1 MTTPRKG
8 TVKTSADDSTPPA
21 EAATD
26 DTAADTATASD
37 STPVSADTTDA
48 SPAPAAEGSTI
59 LATPPFTAEFRVGQH
74 VITTSGTPIPASEAE
89 SVRVAALRSGI
100 ALREIQ

>member
-1 MTTPRKG
+1 MTTPDKKG
-8 TVKTSADDSTPPA
+8 TAKATSATGDNAADIATAGDSAPA
-21 EAATD
+21 SAAT
-26 DTAADTATASD
+26 ADT
-37 STPVSADTTDA
+37 
-48 SPAPAAEGSTI
+48 SPTPAAEGSTVT

-74 VITTSGTPIPASEAE
+74 VITRSGTPIPASEVE

>member
-1 MTTPRKG
+1 MTTPDKKG
-8 TVKTSADDSTPPA
+8 TTKTTATTGDST
-21 EAATD
+21 
-26 DTAADTATASD
+26 ADTATAGD
-37 STPVSADTTDA
+37 STPPGAGTADT
-48 SPAPAAEGSTI
+48 SPAPPADETVT
-59 LATPPFTAEFRVGQH
+59 LATPPFTAEFRIGQH